1 MLKVCP
7 HCKHRV
13 RVRNLAVHLKECRVR
28 RQELKREF
36 NKRVTQS
43 IEYRLEKLKPFDLT
57 PENLESMPDIAFND
71 LLFRLETEA
80 KQKAESLDA
89 KQERLKARLAQIED
103 QKKQA
108 ELKAK
113 AEAERRKIEE
123 VNRLE
128 QVRLENEKNA
138 KRNEKREQLDKH
150 FESQRPEP
158 QNDVE
163 DFLEEMEIIEPEVKT
178 EVKPEVKSKKR
189 KKK

>member
-1 MLKVCP
+1 
-7 HCKHRV
+7 V